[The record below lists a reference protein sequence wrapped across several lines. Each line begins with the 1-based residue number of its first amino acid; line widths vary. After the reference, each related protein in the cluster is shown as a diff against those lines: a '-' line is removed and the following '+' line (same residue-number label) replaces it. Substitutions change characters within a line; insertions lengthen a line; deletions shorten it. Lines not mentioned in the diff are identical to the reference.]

1 MQNDNQDMNVA
12 QAAVSDHVAALQAQ
26 PAPVVPA
33 EASSADA
40 EVNPPSAEA
49 SPSTDEAQPSPSDEG
64 GSELDA
70 FEKSDEPDEPD
81 APVEKAPNP
90 TNEHVVLAKQVF
102 VAQKS
107 VKGALGALSLIA
119 RNIEKFVEQ
128 QNKLMANPEKYVSS
142 EDGRAW
148 AAMASFAADLLPKSP
163 VYEEIKHREKGDI
176 HQYVEHE
183 GFKMGA
189 SMPSYDYIPGKK
201 LAGKEAAARMRSAMG
216 LGAKIR
222 IPLWHSGIWVEL
234 EAPSDSE
241 LLMLDQ
247 LISEEKIELAAKT
260 GGMIFSNE
268 GIYMFEHLMNFIL
281 DHVIATSLNTTDRET
296 LLRVISLQD
305 CYYLAHGM
313 AMTIYPQGYPLRI
326 PCVENIDKCK
336 HVTEAHVNLA
346 YMLMVD
352 RNALT
357 QEQKLH
363 MAKKKVFF
371 SPDEVLA
378 YQKGGILGEG
388 RRVEITDKLAL
399 VLRRPSLL
407 DNINAGHA
415 WVDGMLETV
424 AKALGPSVPV
434 KEKNTFIEKQTR
446 LTFLRQYSH
455 WIERVIYGQEE
466 FEGEESVA
474 AILDVLSTDTELWTK
489 FFDDVAQFIKDT
501 AISFVAIT
509 NYPCPA
515 CGTPLTPEDAQH
527 PEIYMMDPILL
538 FFALKDQRLILVNNE
553 QMNS

>member
-1 MQNDNQDMNVA
+1 MQNDNQDIDTP
-12 QAAVSDHVAALQAQ
+12 QAAVSEHVAALQTQSAPTPAAPADGG
-26 PAPVVPA
+26 PAP
-33 EASSADA
+33 A
-40 EVNPPSAEA
+40 EVDPPA
-49 SPSTDEAQPSPSDEG
+49 AQTPQPEGEESGSD
-64 GSELDA
+64 LDA
-70 FEKSDEPDEPD
+70 FEQGDEVDEPD
-81 APVEKAPNP
+81 APEEKAPNP
-90 TNEHVVLAKQVF
+90 TNERVSLAKQVF

-107 VKGALGALSLIA
+107 VKGALGALAMIA
-119 RNIEKFVEQ
+119 QNIEKFVEQ
-128 QNKLMANPEKYVSS
+128 QNKLMSNPEKYVSS
-142 EDGRAW
+142 EEGRAW
-148 AAMASFAADLLPKSP
+148 AAAASFAADLLPKSP
-163 VYEEIKHREKGDI
+163 VYEEVKHREKADI

-189 SMPSYDYIPGKK
+189 SMPNYEYIPGKK
-201 LAGKEAAARMRSAMG
+201 LTGKEAATRMRTAMG

-222 IPLWHSGIWVEL
+222 IPLWHTGIWVEL

-281 DHVIATSLNTTDRET
+281 DHVITTSLNTTDRET

-363 MAKKKVFF
+363 MAKKKTFF
-371 SPDEVLA
+371 SPEEVLA
-378 YQKGGILGEG
+378 YQKSGILGEG

-415 WVDGMLETV
+415 WIDGMLETV
-424 AKALGPSVPV
+424 SKALGPSVPV

-455 WIERVIYGQEE
+455 WIERVVYGQEE

-509 NYPCPA
+509 NYPCPS

-538 FFALKDQRLILVNNE
+538 FFALKDQRLILVNNT

>member
-1 MQNDNQDMNVA
+1 MQNENQDMNVA

-49 SPSTDEAQPSPSDEG
+49 SPSTDEAQPSPSNES

-70 FEKSDEPDEPD
+70 FEQGDEPDEPE

-142 EDGRAW
+142 EEGRAW
-148 AAMASFAADLLPKSP
+148 AAMASYAADLLPKSP

-415 WVDGMLETV
+415 WIDGMLETV